1 MKSLTLSNSYML
13 EMNKKEKP
21 FMLLNHTCT
30 VLIFHHFCIYY
41 VYVLEIKFFSY
52 PQLSF
57 HKDSSG

>member
-1 MKSLTLSNSYML
+1 ML